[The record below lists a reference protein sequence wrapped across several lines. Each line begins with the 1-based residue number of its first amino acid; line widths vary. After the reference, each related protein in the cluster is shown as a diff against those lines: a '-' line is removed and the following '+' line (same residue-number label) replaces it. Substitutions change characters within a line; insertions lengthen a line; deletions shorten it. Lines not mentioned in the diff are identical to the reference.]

1 MYSLRSAK
9 KTNTKANRKSES
21 LAQESKPPAKR
32 GRLGIHK
39 FDNHHFGLSQKT
51 KKIKEKKNPENHST
65 HNNRVRR

>member
-1 MYSLRSAK
+1 MQKK
-9 KTNTKANRKSES
+9 KTNTEANRKSES

-51 KKIKEKKNPENHST
+51 KKK
-65 HNNRVRR
+65 